1 MTRFLVVL
9 LITVSS
15 FLASAAQQS
24 NIDNEEISAVE
35 MSEAVNNIVFALENV
50 YLYPKKAEYLSQVLL
65 GDSHTKKFKAS
76 QDIET
81 FRDYLRTTLVKVTHD
96 TGFDITEEPE
106 LIRNSENGAELVEES
121 KGSISVEISE
131 SNIGYLNITG
141 DLTFSRA
148 KQLMSESFQLMTG
161 VDAMII
167 DLRSAD
173 KVDIALVQQ
182 MVSYFIP
189 QGSVIGELNS
199 NSETIALKALASSQ
213 TEKFKDN
220 FPLYVVNSSF
230 VAGEWEF
237 FSHALQAF
245 GKAVVVGESTMGVGE
260 LSKSVKVAQGV
271 VLTLPYAVINHPET
285 GESWE
290 QSGIVPEHHISSNK
304 GMVKA
309 YELALGR
316 ITQR

>member
-9 LITVSS
+9 LITVFSL
-15 FLASAAQQS
+15 LASAAHS
-24 NIDNEEISAVE
+24 NVDNNEISARD
-35 MSEAVNNIVFALENV
+35 MRKAVNNIVFALENV
-50 YLYPKKAEYLSQVLL
+50 YLHPEKAEYLSQVLL
-65 GDSHTKKFKAS
+65 SDSHTKKFKTN

-96 TGFDITEEPE
+96 TGFDISEEPE
-106 LIRNSENGAELVEES
+106 LIRNYENGTELVKES

-141 DLTFSRA
+141 DLTFSGA
-148 KQLMSESFQLMTG
+148 EQLMSESFQLMTG

-167 DLRSAD
+167 DLRLAD

-189 QGSVIGELNS
+189 QGSVIGELKS
-199 NSETIALKALASSQ
+199 NSETIALKALASAQ
-213 TEKFKDN
+213 TEKFKNN

-237 FSHALQAF
+237 FSHALQTF
-245 GKAVVVGESTMGVGE
+245 GKAVVVGENTMGVGE

-290 QSGIVPEHHISSNK
+290 QSGITPEYHISSDK
-304 GMVKA
+304 GMSKA

-316 ITQR
+316 ITQS